1 MPCRV
6 LICDLLFAGSFA
18 FSATLS
24 AQTSSIE
31 GNGLGADG
39 RPLKDAEVRFEQ
51 KGGQISPIISRTDVS
66 GHYTVALPRGMYKM
80 TLLVAGKAS
89 ASIAVKATGANSR
102 IDFDLRPSAEKRI
115 KHYVWVSG
123 GTGSHLH
130 RLLLSPGCGEYGD
143 AKREKRCEDAS
154 HSTALRAKSPV
165 ACFVSRSLGGVPASS
180 FNTAAAPSQTT
191 LSPIRAKAQ

>member
-1 MPCRV
+1 MRHPQGVGQYLRVPCRV

-39 RPLKDAEVRFEQ
+39 RPLKDAEIRFEQ
-51 KGGQISPIISRTDVS
+51 KGAAVSPIISRADLN
-66 GHYTVALPRGMYKM
+66 GHYTAALPRGMYKM
-80 TLLVAGKAS
+80 TLLVAGKVS
-89 ASIAVKATGANSR
+89 ASITVKATGANSR

-123 GTGSHLH
+123 GTGSHL
-130 RLLLSPGCGEYGD
+130 PGHWVEAG
-143 AKREKRCEDAS
+143 
-154 HSTALRAKSPV
+154 
-165 ACFVSRSLGGVPASS
+165 
-180 FNTAAAPSQTT
+180 
-191 LSPIRAKAQ
+191 IRAATPSPAP